1 MVLKATTII
10 SGDSKGRKLRVYI
23 PSMLALD
30 SAFPFKKGD
39 KVVIEID
46 LKNQGLVIKRIDRND
61 K

>member
-1 MVLKATTII
+1 MVLKATTKI
-10 SGDSKGRKLRVYI
+10 SGDSKGGKLRIYI

-46 LKNQGLVIKRIDRND
+46 NEKQSLIIRRIGKND

>member
-1 MVLKATTII
+1 MVLKAITTI
-10 SGDSKGRKLRVYI
+10 SGDSKGRKLRIYI

-39 KVVIEID
+39 KVIIEID
-46 LKNQGLVIKRIDRND
+46 NENQSLVIRRVGKNG

>member
-1 MVLKATTII
+1 MVLKATTKI
-10 SGDSKGRKLRVYI
+10 SGDSKGRKLRIYI

-46 LKNQGLVIKRIDRND
+46 NEKQSLIIRWIGKND